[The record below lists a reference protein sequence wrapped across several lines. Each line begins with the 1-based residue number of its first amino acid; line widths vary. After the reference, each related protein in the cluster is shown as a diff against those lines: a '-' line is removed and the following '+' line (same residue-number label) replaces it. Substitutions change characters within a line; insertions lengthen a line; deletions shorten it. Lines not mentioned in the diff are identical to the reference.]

1 MVVSCAVAEGRCHD
15 ILPHAGNFPQNI
27 QRAHFLQQ
35 RLKSEAGHAVHRLPL
50 EEQM

>member
-1 MVVSCAVAEGRCHD
+1 MVVRCVVAEGRSHD
-15 ILPHAGNFPQNI
+15 ILSHAGNCPQNI

-35 RLKSEAGHAVHRLPL
+35 SLKGEAGHAVHRLPL